1 MILSVAALSLFTVF
15 LIVEDIRWF
24 EINYGALGVVTLN
37 GICLNV
43 LLDVSVFD
51 MLGGGLTW
59 LIASVLV
66 RFALG
71 PNALGQGDIWLMG
84 AIGLLAGV
92 NGALAALGIYGILMV
107 ATHLSYRRA
116 RSRPK
121 GRRIISL
128 FPAALPGGLTILLLF
143 CCRIAGFDISFGL
156 AQETSTDLDLL
167 LLVGVV
173 ILGDP
178 IAVISAALG
187 IIWIVFDRHSLQR
200 GCAR

>member
-1 MILSVAALSLFTVF
+1 MILSVATLGVFTLV
-15 LIVEDIRWF
+15 LIVDDVRWF
-24 EINYGALGVVTLN
+24 EINYGALSVVTLN
-37 GICLNV
+37 GFCLNV
-43 LLDVSVFD
+43 LLGVSVID
-51 MLGGGLTW
+51 MLSGGFTW

-66 RFALG
+66 RFVCG

-92 NGALAALGIYGILMV
+92 NGTLAALGIYGFLTV
-107 ATHLSYRRA
+107 VTHLDYRRA
-116 RSRPK
+116 RYRSK

-128 FPAALPGGLTILLLF
+128 IPAALPGGLTILLLF

-156 AQETSTDLDLL
+156 AEEINTEFNY
-167 LLVGVV
+167 LVRASVA

-187 IIWIVFDRHSLQR
+187 VIWIVFDRHSLKGWWMR
-200 GCAR
+200 